1 MAKDKSVASRPWLA
15 ELFQFGIY
23 KRNQGRIAR
32 QVTFFAVAIG
42 IAIGCYQLSDTV
54 LTNYDQTIRYGVPF
68 IVAVLGWWVTFRIVN
83 VSSFA
88 DFLIS
93 VEAEM
98 AKVSWPGRSELLKA
112 SVVVLIFIIVLAA
125 VLFIYDLI
133 WDQVFSFLGL
143 K

>member
-42 IAIGCYQLSDTV
+42 IAIGCYQMSNTV
-54 LTNYDQTIRYGVPF
+54 LVNYDQSIRFGVPF
-68 IVAVLGWWVTFRIVN
+68 LLAVLGWWVTFRIVN

-112 SVVVLIFIIVLAA
+112 SVVVLIFIVVLAA

>member
-1 MAKDKSVASRPWLA
+1 MAKEKGVASRPWLA

-23 KRNQGRIAR
+23 KRNQGKVAR

-42 IAIGCYQLSDTV
+42 VAIGCYQLSQM
-54 LTNYDQTIRYGVPF
+54 LSNYDQTIRFGVPF
-68 IVAVLGWWVTFRIVN
+68 VVAAIGFWLTFRVVN

-98 AKVSWPGRSELLKA
+98 TKVSWPGRSELLKA
-112 SVVVLIFIIVLAA
+112 SFVVLIFIIVLAA
-125 VLFIYDLI
+125 CLYVFDLI
-133 WDQVFSFLGL
+133 WAQVFSFLGL